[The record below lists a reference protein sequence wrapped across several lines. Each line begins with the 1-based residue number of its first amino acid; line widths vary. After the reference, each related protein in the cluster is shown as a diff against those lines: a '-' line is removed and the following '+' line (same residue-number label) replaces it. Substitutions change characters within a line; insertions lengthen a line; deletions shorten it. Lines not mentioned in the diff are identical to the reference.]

1 VARYTDGQ
9 CRICRR
15 EGMKLFLKGERCHT
29 EKCAFA
35 RRGYAPGQHGQRRS
49 KPTPYSV
56 QLREKQKVR
65 RMYGMLEKQFH
76 LFFERAER
84 MKGVTGDNLLRL
96 LETRLDNLCYRA
108 GFAVNRNDA
117 RQLVRHGHVNVN
129 GKRVSI
135 PSYIVKAGDV
145 VEVRPK
151 STGIKRVAEASA
163 VAERSRTVRWLDVDR
178 SKLKATVT
186 SLPEHDDLSDLL
198 PAAEVEGRAI
208 RQELIVELYSK

>member
-1 VARYTDGQ
+1 
-9 CRICRR
+9 
-15 EGMKLFLKGERCHT
+15 M
-29 EKCAFA
+29 
-35 RRGYAPGQHGQRRS
+35 
-49 KPTPYSV
+49 
-56 QLREKQKVR
+56 
-65 RMYGMLEKQFH
+65 
-76 LFFERAER
+76 
-84 MKGVTGDNLLRL
+84 
-96 LETRLDNLCYRA
+96 
-108 GFAVNRNDA
+108 
-117 RQLVRHGHVNVN
+117 NVN